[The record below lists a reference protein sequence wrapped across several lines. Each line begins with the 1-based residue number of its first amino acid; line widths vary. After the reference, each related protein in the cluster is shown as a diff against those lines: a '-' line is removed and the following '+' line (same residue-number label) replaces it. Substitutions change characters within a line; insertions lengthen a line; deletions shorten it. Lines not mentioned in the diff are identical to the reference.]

1 MLYNICRQAGVVGG
15 RLMDC
20 DTSRDLRFDIL
31 VYLCG
36 GRNQRDLSG
45 AVISDKV
52 DTLLRGDPREFYR
65 ATLDSL
71 EACVAVLDAGGT
83 AIAVNV
89 ALERFTRR
97 HACCELTLGANYLA
111 FCEERAGG
119 GDRERGVIAVAL
131 REMLAGERE
140 GFTSRYVVV
149 AGARPRCWFGVHAT
163 RFHGPGGGR
172 IVIQHYDSTAFVEA
186 QRTARLRG
194 LLLDEINAA
203 VIAGDLDGRIELW
216 SRGAERIFGWMASEV
231 VGRDVAEIVVTPA
244 RYADAKASLD
254 RLKEAGRRIGE
265 RELQR
270 KDGSQF
276 FGYAA
281 SAVYD
286 DEDGAPSGLISVI
299 VDATERVVAEQQL
312 RETRDHLRAV
322 TDSMGEAMCT
332 LDAAGHVSYMNV
344 AAERLLGWRVQE
356 LRGRTLHE
364 AVHFRRPDG
373 SSYPIQ
379 ECPCHNAHRAGE
391 AVRVDDDMFVRRDG
405 SGLPVSWVLTPFRS
419 GGTNN
424 SVIVFSDN
432 TRAKTTQ
439 QRLHFEIEQFSQVR
453 DLYEALQEQRF
464 ELFAQPIVDLTTG
477 AVVSHELLLRM
488 RERDG
493 RIRMPSAFLP
503 AAERCGLI
511 LELDRWVIRQAAT
524 LAGRGYRVELNLSAA
539 SLGDPGL
546 FDLFADAIAE
556 SGADPARMVIEL
568 TETALMQDEGMAAT
582 FIERAGAL
590 GCELAL
596 DDFGTGFGGFGYL
609 KSLSV
614 DYLKIDVE
622 FVRDVRT
629 NVASRHVVQAV
640 VGLAAAFGQRT
651 VAEGVEDDPTLQ
663 MIREMGVD
671 LAQGYGIGAAGPLAV
686 TLQAATDRPHEA
698 GPAAMIAEPDPR
710 PTAAPADDTVRT

>member
-1 MLYNICRQAGVVGG
+1 MQYDICCQPRVLCT
-15 RLMDC
+15 RTMDSY
-20 DTSRDLRFDIL
+20 TPRDLRFDIQSSIY
-31 VYLCG
+31 VVRG
-36 GRNQRDLSG
+36 INEISQGS
-45 AVISDKV
+45 AISDKV
-52 DTLLRGDPREFYR
+52 DTPLRGDPRPPEEFYR
-65 ATLDSL
+65 DTLDSL
-71 EACVAVLDAGGT
+71 EECVAVLDAAGT

-89 ALERFTRR
+89 ALERFMRR
-97 HACCELTLGANYLA
+97 HARCELRLGANYLA

-119 GDRERGVIAVAL
+119 GDRERGAIAVAM
-131 REMLAGERE
+131 REMLAGERD
-140 GFTSRYVVV
+140 GFTSRYAVV
-149 AGARPRCWFGVHAT
+149 AGESPRCWFGVRAT
-163 RFHGPGGGR
+163 RFHGVGAGR
-172 IVIQHYDSTAFVEA
+172 IVMRHYDSTAFVEA
-186 QRTARLRG
+186 QRTSRLRTR
-194 LLLDEINAA
+194 LLNEIDAA

-216 SRGAERIFGWMASEV
+216 SRGAERVFGWTASEV
-231 VGRDVAEIVVTPA
+231 VGRDVTEIVVAPA
-244 RYADAKASLD
+244 QHADAKASLD
-254 RLKEAGRRIGE
+254 ALKQVGRRIGE

-270 KDGSQF
+270 KDGSRF

-286 DEDGAPSGLISVI
+286 GDDGAPSGLISVI
-299 VDATERVVAEQQL
+299 VDATERVVAAQQL

-322 TDSMGEAMCT
+322 TDSMGEALCT
-332 LDAAGHVSYMNV
+332 LDAAGHISYMNV
-344 AAERLLGWRVQE
+344 AAERLLGWSVDE

-405 SGLPVSWVLTPFRS
+405 SDLSVSWVLTPFRS
-419 GGTNN
+419 AGTNN

-432 TRAKTTQ
+432 TRAKTTR
-439 QRLHFEIEQFSQVR
+439 QRLQFEIEQFSQVR
-453 DLYEALQEQRF
+453 DLHEALQEQRF
-464 ELFAQPIVDLTTG
+464 ELFAQPIIDLTSG

-493 RIRMPSAFLP
+493 RIRMPGDFLP

-524 LAGRGYRVELNLSAA
+524 LSGKGYRVELNLSAA

-546 FDLFADAIAE
+546 FDDFTDAIAE
-556 SGADPARMVIEL
+556 YGADPERIVIEL

-609 KSLSV
+609 KNLPV

-663 MIREMGVD
+663 VIREMGVD
-671 LAQGYGIGAAGPLAV
+671 LAQGYGIGRAGPLAA
-686 TLQAATDRPHEA
+686 TLYAAT
-698 GPAAMIAEPDPR
+698 
-710 PTAAPADDTVRT
+710 

>member
-1 MLYNICRQAGVVGG
+1 
-15 RLMDC
+15 
-20 DTSRDLRFDIL
+20 LRFDIPSSIY
-31 VYLCG
+31 VVRG
-36 GRNQRDLSG
+36 TNEISQGP
-45 AVISDKV
+45 AISDKV
-52 DTLLRGDPREFYR
+52 DTLLRGDPRPTEEFYR

-71 EACVAVLDAGGT
+71 EVCVAVLDAGGT

-97 HACCELTLGANYLA
+97 HARGELRLGANYLA
-111 FCEERAGG
+111 FCEARAGG
-119 GDRERGVIAVAL
+119 GDRERGAIAVAL
-131 REMLAGERE
+131 REMLAGQRE
-140 GFTSRYVVV
+140 GFTSRYAAV
-149 AGARPRCWFGVHAT
+149 AAVPPRRWFGVRAT
-163 RFHGPGGGR
+163 RFHGVGPGR

-186 QRTARLRG
+186 QRAARLRTR
-194 LLLDEINAA
+194 LLDEIDAA
-203 VIAGDLDGRIELW
+203 VIGGDLSGRIELW
-216 SRGAERIFGWMASEV
+216 SRGAERVFGWLASEV
-231 VGRDVAEIVVTPA
+231 IGRDMTEIVVATGQRA
-244 RYADAKASLD
+244 EAKARLD
-254 RLKEAGRRIGE
+254 DLRQAGRRTSE
-265 RELQR
+265 TELQR
-270 KDGSQF
+270 KDGSRF

-286 DEDGAPSGLISVI
+286 GEDGAPSGLISVV
-299 VDATERVVAEQQL
+299 VDATERVAAAREL

-322 TDSMGEAMCT
+322 TDSMGEALCT
-332 LDAAGHVSYMNV
+332 LDDAGHVSYMNV
-344 AAERLLGWRVQE
+344 AAQRLLGWSVDE

-379 ECPCHNAHRAGE
+379 ECPCYTAHRARE

-405 SGLPVSWVLTPFRS
+405 SGLPVSWVLTPFL
-419 GGTNN
+419 GAGTNN

-432 TRAKTTQ
+432 TLAKMTQ
-439 QRLHFEIEQFSQVR
+439 QRLQFEIDQFSQVR
-453 DLYEALQEQRF
+453 DLHEALQEQRF
-464 ELFAQPIVDLTTG
+464 ELFAQPIIDLRTG

-524 LAGRGYRVELNLSAA
+524 LSGEGYRVELNLSAA

-546 FDLFADAIAE
+546 FDDFTDAIAE
-556 SGADPARMVIEL
+556 YGADPARMVIEL

-582 FIERAGAL
+582 FIERVGAL

-609 KSLSV
+609 KNLPV

-651 VAEGVEDDPTLQ
+651 VAEGVEDDLTLQ
-663 MIREMGVD
+663 MIRAMGVD
-671 LAQGYGIGAAGPLAV
+671 LAQGYGIGRAGPLAV
-686 TLQAATDRPHEA
+686 TLYSAR
-698 GPAAMIAEPDPR
+698 
-710 PTAAPADDTVRT
+710 